1 MLTVLSVPRY
11 GNYFPTFH
19 TTCTL
24 GEPAGGG
31 GGLACVGLS
40 GSAGRMLRAIKA
52 WLLPGATE
60 HKCANTV
67 HASLGS
73 Q

>member
-1 MLTVLSVPRY
+1 MAAISRLS
-11 GNYFPTFH
+11 TQLAH
-19 TTCTL
+19 L
-24 GEPAGGG
+24 GKSEPAGGGGGG

>member
-1 MLTVLSVPRY
+1 MATISRLSTQLAHLVKS
-11 GNYFPTFH
+11 
-19 TTCTL
+19 
-24 GEPAGGG
+24 EPGGGGGGGG
-31 GGLACVGLS
+31 GGLACVELS

>member
-1 MLTVLSVPRY
+1 MATISRLSTQLAHLVKS
-11 GNYFPTFH
+11 
-19 TTCTL
+19 
-24 GEPAGGG
+24 EPAGGG

>member
-1 MLTVLSVPRY
+1 MAAISRLSTQLAHLVKS
-11 GNYFPTFH
+11 
-19 TTCTL
+19 
-24 GEPAGGG
+24 EPAGGGGGGGG

>member
-1 MLTVLSVPRY
+1 MATISRLSTQLAHLVKS
-11 GNYFPTFH
+11 
-19 TTCTL
+19 
-24 GEPAGGG
+24 EPAGGG
-31 GGLACVGLS
+31 GGLACVELS

>member
-1 MLTVLSVPRY
+1 MATISRLS
-11 GNYFPTFH
+11 TQLAH
-19 TTCTL
+19 L
-24 GEPAGGG
+24 GKSEPAGGG

>member
-1 MLTVLSVPRY
+1 MATISRLSTQLAHLVKS
-11 GNYFPTFH
+11 
-19 TTCTL
+19 
-24 GEPAGGG
+24 EPAGGG
-31 GGLACVGLS
+31 GGLACAGLS

>member
-1 MLTVLSVPRY
+1 MATISRLSTQLAHLVKS
-11 GNYFPTFH
+11 
-19 TTCTL
+19 
-24 GEPAGGG
+24 EPAGGGG

>member
-1 MLTVLSVPRY
+1 MATISRLSTQLAHLVKS
-11 GNYFPTFH
+11 
-19 TTCTL
+19 
-24 GEPAGGG
+24 EPAGGGGG

>member
-1 MLTVLSVPRY
+1 MATISRLSTQLAHLVKS
-11 GNYFPTFH
+11 
-19 TTCTL
+19 
-24 GEPAGGG
+24 EPSGGG